1 MGRKNFKPT
10 VVPEAT
16 ASLRDVRTAVEFA
29 AFLVAAR
36 EKRGLDFETD
46 PRGVAHPAVTAEALK
61 KLEQGVFE
69 LPLDA
74 VFPLAEF
81 YALDAKAFIETVMR
95 VFYRAEMDVLTKR
108 GEEL

>member
-1 MGRKNFKPT
+1 
-10 VVPEAT
+10 
-16 ASLRDVRTAVEFA
+16 
-29 AFLVAAR
+29 
-36 EKRGLDFETD
+36 
-46 PRGVAHPAVTAEALK
+46 VTAEALK

-81 YALDAKAFIETVMR
+81 YALDAKAFLETVMR
-95 VFYRAEMDVLTKR
+95 VFYRAELDVLTKS